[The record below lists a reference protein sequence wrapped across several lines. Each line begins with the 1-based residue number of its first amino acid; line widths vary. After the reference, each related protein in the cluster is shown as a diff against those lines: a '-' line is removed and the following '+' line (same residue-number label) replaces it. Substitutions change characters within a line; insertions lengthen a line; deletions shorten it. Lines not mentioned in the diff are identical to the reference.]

1 MSAELN
7 SGVLSMVANVSCPKC
22 GLGARFC
29 RTSDAPETLEFDASE
44 FRNVCKT
51 ASKSKNYECPDLV
64 AAIKTAVWQSG
75 TADAEVD
82 A

>member
-1 MSAELN
+1 MSAEPN
-7 SGVLSMVANVSCPKC
+7 SSLVNMVANVSCPKC

-51 ASKSKNYECPDLV
+51 ASQSKNYECPDLV
-64 AAIKTAVWQSG
+64 AAIKTAVWESDAVE
-75 TADAEVD
+75 ADA
-82 A
+82 